1 MYKRCV
7 VEVDG
12 AKAQVLCVDNARNDV
27 GVDGIRKAELE
38 SYFHDISADTSD
50 ATRISTRCPLVE
62 VQCLSSRLHLPH
74 PLLFVGVP
82 ASTRSID
89 RVVDLRPLRIR
100 RPWAGPDVP
109 VPAPGPEPRVAM
121 PWRRQES

>member
-1 MYKRCV
+1 VYKRCV

-12 AKAQVLCVDNARNDV
+12 AKAQVLCVDNARND
-27 GVDGIRKAELE
+27 
-38 SYFHDISADTSD
+38 DISADTSD